1 MKHQGKLIAAVAAVA
16 IAAGAATAFFVQ
28 NGAPRVSFAAL
39 SGEKFSTQDLR
50 GKVVL
55 VNFWATSCDV
65 CVHEMPKMVETYNKY
80 APRGYEMVAVA
91 MSYDHPNL
99 VAEFAQKNR
108 LPFKVSLDPSG
119 AIARAFGEVSAT
131 PTTFLLDRKG
141 RILQQYLGEP
151 DWAQFHALIERAL
164 ADPA

>member
-1 MKHQGKLIAAVAAVA
+1 MKSRNKLIAAVAALA
-16 IAAGAATAFFVQ
+16 IAAGIGFGLYLR
-28 NGAPRVSFAAL
+28 NEAPQASFAAL
-39 SGEKFSTQDLR
+39 SGERFSTADLR

-55 VNFWATSCDV
+55 INFWATSCDV
-65 CVHEMPKMVETYNKY
+65 CVHEMPKMIETYNKY

-91 MSYDHPNL
+91 MSYDHPNA
-99 VAEFAQKNR
+99 VAAYAQVNR
-108 LPFKVSLDPSG
+108 LPFKVALDADG
-119 AIARAFGEVSAT
+119 QIARAFSEVSAT

-141 RILQQYLGEP
+141 RVLKQYLGEP